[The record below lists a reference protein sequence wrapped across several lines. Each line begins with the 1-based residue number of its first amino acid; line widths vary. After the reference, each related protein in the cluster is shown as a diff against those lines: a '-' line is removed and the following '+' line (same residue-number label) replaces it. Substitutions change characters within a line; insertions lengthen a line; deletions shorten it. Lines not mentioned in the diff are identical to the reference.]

1 MPAKRQ
7 TIVDA
12 NKTEGGMGPV
22 NGFSSVNSTLMES
35 IFAASPIYGGSVN
48 DDERIAYYQNDV
60 LDAEINDGGHTFGTY
75 NTNYADNGAPNY
87 GNVETGGAGLP
98 ASAWVPNPAS
108 APEGDPSA
116 QPEPP
121 SDFGQIP
128 QNTPFSGLGSQVD
141 PSKTSAAIAE
151 TKLGD
156 FLMSPPGNPLYPG
169 S

>member
-12 NKTEGGMGPV
+12 NKTPGGMGPLNGGSTV
-22 NGFSSVNSTLMES
+22 NTALMES
-35 IFAASPIYGGSVN
+35 IFAGSPIYDGSVN
-48 DDERIAYYQNDV
+48 DDERISFYQNDV

-75 NTNYADNGAPNY
+75 NTNYADNGAPDY
-87 GNVETGGAGLP
+87 GSVETGGGGLP

-108 APEGDPSA
+108 APEGDPTA
-116 QPEPP
+116 QPAPP
-121 SDFGQIP
+121 PDFGQTP
-128 QNTPFSGLGSQVD
+128 TDTPFMGLGSQED
-141 PSKTSAAIAE
+141 PSKTSAAIAD

-156 FLMSPPGNPLYPG
+156 YLMNPPGTPLYPG